1 MSRVVLGKGLEAL
14 IPGEGKAAGDEKK
27 YRMVPL
33 ERLSPNP
40 MQPRRDFDE
49 TRLSEL
55 ADSFKRD
62 GIIQPLVVRR
72 EGSGYTIIAG
82 ERRFRAARIADLKE
96 VPVLVMDDVDD
107 VHMLE
112 LALVENLQR
121 EDLNPIEAAEGNHVL
136 IEKCGLTQAQLAA
149 RIGKSRT
156 TVTNLLR
163 LLTLPDAI
171 KEMVRAGKLTEG
183 HARAILAF
191 DDEAEQLRLAER
203 IVSDALTVRDVE
215 NRAGRSRKRRLVP
228 KRKNP
233 AVAEAESFL
242 RQLLGTSVKIHR
254 GLKRGRIEIEYYSD
268 DDLDRLLELFRKAA
282 G

>member
-1 MSRVVLGKGLEAL
+1 MSKVVLGKGLEAL
-14 IPGEGKAAGDEKK
+14 IPSEGKATVEEKR
-27 YRMVPL
+27 YCMVSL

-40 MQPRRDFDE
+40 MQPRRIFDE
-49 TRLSEL
+49 TRLLEL
-55 ADSFKRD
+55 AGSFKRD
-62 GIIQPLVVRR
+62 GIMQPLVVRQ

-82 ERRFRAARIADLKE
+82 ERRFRAARIANLKE
-96 VPVLVMDDVDD
+96 VPVLLMDDVDD

-112 LALVENLQR
+112 LALVEHLQR
-121 EDLNPIEAAEGNHVL
+121 EDLNPIEAAEGYRVL

-156 TVTNLLR
+156 AVTNLLR
-163 LLTLPDAI
+163 LLMLPDAI

-215 NRAGRSRKRRLVP
+215 NRAGRARKRRLVP
-228 KRKNP
+228 KRKSP

-268 DDLDRLLELFRKAA
+268 NDLDRLLELFRKVTM
-282 G
+282 